1 MSDGLDKA
9 VMNAF
14 IPPLQSA
21 IRTGG
26 DGMRVTIEIPESD
39 MGEAAKLLA
48 MRGKQ
53 LKVTIQI
60 LTNLDDETEKGPEGS
75 GDKVGRRRLRDR
87 RNK

>member
-26 DGMRVTIEIPESD
+26 DGMRVTIEIPETD
-39 MGEAAKLLA
+39 MGEAVKLVA
-48 MRGKQ
+48 MRGRQ
-53 LKVTIQI
+53 LRVTVEVI
-60 LTNLDDETEKGPEGS
+60 PENGTKS
-75 GDKVGRRRLRDR
+75 ADKPR
-87 RNK
+87 KIHI